1 MNFSYKYFVGHASND
16 TIQQMY
22 FSSYTC
28 YIKAEK
34 DVCIYD
40 RMQIYIDDGD
50 AMSCRML
57 DARYM
62 SAPFCHLDFVDSAKK
77 YKNIKKIEIHK
88 KKLNIVS
95 NSFL

>member
-57 DARYM
+57 DATIYECTIL
-62 SAPFCHLDFVDSAKK
+62 PFRFCGFC
-77 YKNIKKIEIHK
+77 K
-88 KKLNIVS
+88 KKEIYKKKK
-95 NSFL
+95 